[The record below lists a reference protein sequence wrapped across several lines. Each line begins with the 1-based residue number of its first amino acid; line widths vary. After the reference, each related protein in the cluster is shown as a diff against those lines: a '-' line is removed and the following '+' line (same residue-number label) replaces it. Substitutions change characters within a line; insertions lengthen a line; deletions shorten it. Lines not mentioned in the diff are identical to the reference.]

1 MSIWSS
7 SPPGGSL
14 PLWLDLSGARESFP
28 FLHQVQNPVIMTEMM
43 MVVKALKINVR
54 RMMTIMTMTIFRTSP
69 PLVQNKGFPTTSLP
83 RQVVITMIDLKNY
96 IVMTMMM
103 IVIVIMSSWWWQGPA
118 RSMDGHPS
126 LATLPHPPPLV
137 RIFFFWPVFSSPGY
151 TGLHNF
157 WAHFLADFGL
167 CFPFFTGDNNDN
179 WWLQWKRK
187 TKTIMFR
194 CEQEKPPSFHH
205 CKDSHKDEPPQRGSS
220 LSSYLSSLFIRIVI
234 VIVMSSFIII
244 HYPPCHDQK
253 QLCGRF
259 L

>member
-28 FLHQVQNPVIMTEMM
+28 FLHQVQNSPILLSLW
-43 MVVKALKINVR
+43 LKWWWWLR
-54 RMMTIMTMTIFRTSP
+54 HWKSMYGEWWHQMTMTIFRTSP

-118 RSMDGHPS
+118 RSMDGQPS

-179 WWLQWKRK
+179 WW
-187 TKTIMFR
+187 
-194 CEQEKPPSFHH
+194 
-205 CKDSHKDEPPQRGSS
+205 
-220 LSSYLSSLFIRIVI
+220 
-234 VIVMSSFIII
+234 
-244 HYPPCHDQK
+244 
-253 QLCGRF
+253 
-259 L
+259 